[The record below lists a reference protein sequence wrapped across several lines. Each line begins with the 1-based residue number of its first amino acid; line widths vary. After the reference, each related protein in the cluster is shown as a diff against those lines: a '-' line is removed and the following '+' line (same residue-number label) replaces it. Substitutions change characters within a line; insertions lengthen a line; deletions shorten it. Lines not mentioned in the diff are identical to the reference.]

1 MQQKY
6 KSKTLLQDTLVRHLF
21 LLNMENQYFVNELRA
36 SFLLRKRKSRKP
48 TSIYMSIYIGKKNNS
63 NFP

>member
-36 SFLLRKRKSRKP
+36 KSVEELKEQG
-48 TSIYMSIYIGKKNNS
+48 MVKGHE
-63 NFP
+63 

>member
-21 LLNMENQYFVNELRA
+21 LLNMEKPILC
-36 SFLLRKRKSRKP
+36 KRIKSKFFIKK
-48 TSIYMSIYIGKKNNS
+48 TKISETHKYIYVYIHW
-63 NFP
+63 